1 MTDNDKI
8 ERVVELTAPLSRV
21 WRALTDHE
29 EFGQWFQV
37 KLEGPFKVGEISRG
51 RITFPGY
58 EHFVWRV
65 IVERMDHERLFSF
78 RWHHNDALP
87 DKGLA
92 DRGLADK
99 ELTDQPTMLVEFR
112 LVATSNGTRLTVT
125 ESGFSAIPD
134 PHRLEIF
141 RQNAQGWDGQVK
153 AIAAYVEA

>member
-29 EFGQWFQV
+29 EFGQWFLV

-58 EHFVWRV
+58 EHVVWRV

-87 DKGLA
+87 DEGLA
-92 DRGLADK
+92 DRGLTDK
-99 ELTDQPTMLVEFR
+99 ELADQPTMLVEFR
-112 LVATSNGTRLTVT
+112 LAATSNGTRLTVT

-134 PHRLEIF
+134 PYRLEIF

-153 AIAAYVEA
+153 AIAAYVES

>member
-1 MTDNDKI
+1 MTDDDKI

-58 EHFVWRV
+58 EHVVWRV

-87 DKGLA
+87 DKE
-92 DRGLADK
+92 LADK
-99 ELTDQPTMLVEFR
+99 KLIDQPTMLVEFR

-141 RQNAQGWDGQVK
+141 RQNAEGWDGQVK
-153 AIAAYVEA
+153 AIAAYVES